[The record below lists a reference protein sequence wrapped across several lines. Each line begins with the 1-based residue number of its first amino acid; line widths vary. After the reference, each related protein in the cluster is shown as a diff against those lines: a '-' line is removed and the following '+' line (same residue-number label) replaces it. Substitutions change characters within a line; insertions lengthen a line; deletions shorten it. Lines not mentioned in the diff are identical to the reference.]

1 MRLFY
6 AAFLDPENR
15 RSYEALIAKVIADVG
30 NVIRPVP
37 SGSQHQT
44 LAFLG
49 DIDDREVGRYVEI
62 LELTKDFPEIPFT
75 LRHPAILYGR
85 GTPRLVK
92 ADLDEGSER
101 ALALQKALRLETGED
116 PRTLERRLKHPH
128 VTLARFRK
136 NANKA
141 VAHKVVDALSRL
153 EDPGM
158 IRTDRLSSVHLVK
171 STLTPSGPIYESVA
185 ESMLA
190 G

>member
-15 RSYEALIAKVIADVG
+15 RDYERLIGRVVAEVG
-30 NVIRPVP
+30 RVLRPVP

-49 DIDDREVGRYVEI
+49 EIDEREVGRYVEI
-62 LELTKDFPEIPFT
+62 LERTKRFPAIPFT
-75 LRHPAILYGR
+75 LRHPTILFGR

-92 ADLDEGSER
+92 ADLDEGGEQ
-101 ALALQKALRLETGED
+101 ALALQKALRLQTGED

-136 NANKA
+136 DASKA
-141 VAHKVVDALSRL
+141 AAHEVIDALSRL
-153 EDPGM
+153 DDPEL
-158 IRTDRLSSVHLVK
+158 IRSDRLTSVHLVK
-171 STLTPSGPIYESVA
+171 STLTPSGPLYESLA
-185 ESMLA
+185 ESMLE